1 MLICRS
7 GGGAE
12 GVHIGSPHSKIQ
24 HLLGKKR
31 GGKKKKGG
39 VGFEQ
44 PKKLNRKG

>member
-24 HLLGKKR
+24 TWKKR

-39 VGFEQ
+39 VGFEL